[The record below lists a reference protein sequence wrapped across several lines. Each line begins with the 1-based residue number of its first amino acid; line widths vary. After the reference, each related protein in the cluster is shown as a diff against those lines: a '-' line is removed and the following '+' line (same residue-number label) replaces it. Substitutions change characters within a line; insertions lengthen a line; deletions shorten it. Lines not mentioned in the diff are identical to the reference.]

1 MNYILDDFIP
11 SEKLFRFVFDDGKW
25 FALDLANDF
34 PNYECPI
41 NSGTTDSIHMTCIEN
56 GDVKLFDTKKLREK
70 STLIKFHELN
80 GKMYKKTNQ
89 TEYDKYKF
97 SLEPVSDNA
106 RVYNLLNNLH
116 NKKNKIKVTII

>member
-1 MNYILDDFIP
+1 MAKPQDFLKDIIKTTGN
-11 SEKLFRFVFDDGKW
+11 EY
-25 FALDLANDF
+25 ATLADA
-34 PNYECPI
+34 
-41 NSGTTDSIHMTCIEN
+41 GIES

-70 STLIKFHELN
+70 STLIKFHEFN

-97 SLEPVSDNA
+97 SLEPLSDNA